1 MDYPKKADIPWEG
14 EYAYGKMWYHEDGFI
29 CCKIKHILEA
39 EGMQIAPL
47 EVAKYF
53 GHEHPV
59 PEVADVE
66 KTFVFHKW
74 WGRNEQYPR
83 FENPWTKRWKAFKDV
98 VRPLLFWRRI
108 RR

>member
-47 EVAKYF
+47 EEAKYF
-53 GHEHPV
+53 GHEHMI
-59 PEVADVE
+59 PEIEGITPFA
-66 KTFVFHKW
+66 FHKW
-74 WGRNEQYPR
+74 AGTNAQYPN
-83 FENPWTKRWKAFKDV
+83 FYKEPFIKKCKKL
-98 VRPLLFWRRI
+98 VRKFI
-108 RR
+108 KK